1 MHLKRAFD
9 FHKQH
14 QPPSESQRVAI
25 QKGLDDA
32 AAGRI
37 TTFATDDELAA
48 FFGDV
53 KQNGRK
59 RLAAGRLDRSEDV

>member
-1 MHLKRAFD
+1 MHLKRALD

-25 QKGLDDA
+25 QKGLGDA

-48 FFGDV
+48 F
-53 KQNGRK
+53 
-59 RLAAGRLDRSEDV
+59 LAM

>member
-1 MHLKRAFD
+1 MHLKRALGY
-9 FHKQH
+9 HKQH
-14 QPPSESQRVAI
+14 PSTSESQRVAI

-37 TTFATDDELAA
+37 TTFATDDEQAA
-48 FFGDV
+48 FFDDV